1 MVHFVNQVCLVMELV
16 PLCGSLFF
24 LVFLKNACVFV
35 RKVFG
40 CEPQKKK
47 FNTEVWL
54 FGGDRDAEVDVSKL
68 LLLRVCTSQGRSF
81 VYTLLP
87 NS

>member
-16 PLCGSLFF
+16 SLCGSLFF
-24 LVFLKNACVFV
+24 LLFLKNACVFV

-40 CEPQKKK
+40 CKPQKNL
-47 FNTEVWL
+47 NTKVWL
-54 FGGDRDAEVDVSKL
+54 WGGDRDAEVDVSKL
-68 LLLRVCTSQGRSF
+68 LLLHVCTSQGQGF